1 MVEAL
6 AEWKSSMPRK
16 AKELSALEIS
26 RLKDAGHHAVGG
38 VAGLYLYVNDEGARS
53 WVMRLIM
60 GSKRRHMGLGGFPDV
75 PVALAR
81 EKARKVRQDVEEGI
95 DPIAARH
102 SAKSALASQQAA
114 DKTFKEAAEA
124 FIKANADAWK
134 NPKHRAQWTSSLETY
149 AYPYMET
156 LLVRDVTL
164 EHVMKAIEPIW
175 KTKNETAS
183 RVRGRIEKVL
193 DWATVR
199 KLRDGENPARWKGH
213 LEMILPSPTKIKKVE
228 HHRALPVKD
237 MPEFFASLQAREGMA
252 ARALTFA
259 ILCAARSGEV
269 RGGSWSE
276 VDLKRGI
283 WTIPGERM
291 KAGQEHRVPLPTAA
305 HQLLLAVPADE
316 RTGLLF
322 PAPRGGQLSD
332 MTLTS
337 VLRRMEV
344 DAVPHGFRSTF
355 RDWAGELTEFPR
367 ELAELAL
374 AHTLENKVEAAYRR
388 GDALERRRQMMEAW
402 AKFCGSS
409 C

>member
-1 MVEAL
+1 
-6 AEWKSSMPRK
+6 
-16 AKELSALEIS
+16 
-26 RLKDAGHHAVGG
+26 
-38 VAGLYLYVNDEGARS
+38 
-53 WVMRLIM
+53 
-60 GSKRRHMGLGGFPDV
+60 
-75 PVALAR
+75 
-81 EKARKVRQDVEEGI
+81 
-95 DPIAARH
+95 
-102 SAKSALASQQAA
+102 
-114 DKTFKEAAEA
+114 
-124 FIKANADAWK
+124 
-134 NPKHRAQWTSSLETY
+134 
-149 AYPYMET
+149 MET

-164 EHVMKAIEPIW
+164 EHVIKAIEPIW

-237 MPEFFASLQAREGMA
+237 MPEFFASLQEREGMA

-291 KAGQEHRVPLPTAA
+291 KAGHEHRVPLPTAA